1 MTAPNANLVKQLA
14 HQRRRRNSGDTRIWF
29 WLTPETRAVY
39 DRLRGAF
46 GERQEDMMA
55 AALNAL
61 DADLGNPGIGID
73 KEG

>member
-1 MTAPNANLVKQLA
+1 MTAAKNVIRQIR
-14 HQRRRRNSGDTRIWF
+14 HQRSRRDDGDTRIWF

-61 DADLGNPGIGID
+61 DADLGNPGISI
-73 KEG
+73 ER

>member
-1 MTAPNANLVKQLA
+1 MTARTNTARQTR
-14 HQRRRRNSGDTRIWF
+14 HQRSRRDGGDTRIWF

-61 DADLGNPGIGID
+61 DADLGNPGIGIE
-73 KEG
+73 KG